1 MLHEGRDAFAA
12 HEDDTGCIPD
22 LTMDINLTDKQPV
35 QKNYTAIP
43 RPLHPEVK
51 HYLEDLLN
59 KNFIRKCK
67 SCYSSG
73 VVCVRKKD
81 GGMRLCDD
89 YRELNKKTIQ
99 DRHPISRIQETLD
112 NLGGNS

>member
-12 HEDDTGCIPD
+12 HDDDTGCIPD

-43 RPLHPEVK
+43 RPLYPEDK

-89 YRELNKKTIQ
+89 SRELNKKTI
-99 DRHPISRIQETLD
+99 
-112 NLGGNS
+112 

>member
-1 MLHEGRDAFAA
+1 MLHEGRDVFAA

-43 RPLHPEVK
+43 RPLYPEDK

-81 GGMRLCDD
+81 GEWGYAMILANWIR
-89 YRELNKKTIQ
+89 RQSKTVIQ
-99 DRHPISRIQETLD
+99 FPESR
-112 NLGGNS
+112 NAA